1 MLNIVVLLY
10 FYIMCNITQLGMQ
23 GQNQM
28 AQQQM
33 QTLQGQSAGPPG
45 TTPNAFP
52 QAYGSYPTMN
62 AGSAPAGYYAA
73 NAGSNSQPQTGQQNP
88 SFPTGYQN
96 YPYSQSTTEN

>member
-1 MLNIVVLLY
+1 
-10 FYIMCNITQLGMQ
+10 MQ
-23 GQNQM
+23 GNQI

-52 QAYGSYPTMN
+52 QAYGSYPAMN
-62 AGSAPAGYYAA
+62 AGNAPAGYYAA

-96 YPYSQSTTEN
+96 YPYSQSASEN